1 MVCLRGR
8 YWGRCCLIS
17 LLATWTVG
25 LSALLASSQKTP
37 SWWCGRRTRGKECLP
52 EGPWQAW
59 EVGCENFMKFNKAKC
74 KVLHLGQGNPKH
86 KYRLGREWTESRS
99 EDKNSGLLVD
109 DKLTMTQLCILIVRK
124 ANHILACI
132 KRNVTSRSR
141 EGILLLYSALVR
153 HHLESCVQLWS
164 PRHKKDMDLLERVQR
179 RATKMIWGLEHLSC
193 EERLRQLRLFSL
205 EKRRLWRDL
214 TAAF

>member
-1 MVCLRGR
+1 
-8 YWGRCCLIS
+8 
-17 LLATWTVG
+17 
-25 LSALLASSQKTP
+25 
-37 SWWCGRRTRGKECLP
+37 
-52 EGPWQAW
+52 
-59 EVGCENFMKFNKAKC
+59 MKFNKAKC

-153 HHLESCVQLWS
+153 HHLEYCIHLWS
-164 PRHKKDMDLLERVQR
+164 PQHKKDMDVSEQVQR
-179 RATKMIWGLEHLSC
+179 RVK
-193 EERLRQLRLFSL
+193 
-205 EKRRLWRDL
+205 K
-214 TAAF
+214 